1 MPGVLAVYTGH
12 DLKGYGTHK
21 CIAPLT
27 NRGV

>member
-21 CIAPLT
+21 CISPLT